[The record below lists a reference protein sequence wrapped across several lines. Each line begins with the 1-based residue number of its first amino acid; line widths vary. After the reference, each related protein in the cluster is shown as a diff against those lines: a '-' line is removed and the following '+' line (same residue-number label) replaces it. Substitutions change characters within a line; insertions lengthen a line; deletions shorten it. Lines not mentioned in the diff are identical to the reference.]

1 MISLVPGEGTS
12 YCLEQGSDLKE
23 KRDRGIYCNF
33 VRVFFFFWN
42 DEISSVLQVSLSGTR
57 VQRPVSLFVF
67 FLT

>member
-33 VRVFFFFWN
+33 VRVFFFFGMTKFRLFYKCR
-42 DEISSVLQVSLSGTR
+42 SVGLACSG
-57 VQRPVSLFVF
+57 Q
-67 FLT
+67 